1 MAYGSSGSQD
11 SPSSGGLVLALK
23 NRDFAIIFD
32 WFASYFF
39 GFAIAGFI
47 ALFLGALPSRGW
59 DSLRIV
65 ALSIMFAC
73 ASTVCGWLLGLLFGI
88 PRTLSRPQA
97 APAPPTPAPQQGA
110 APGQAPAAPTSRVNT
125 NLEDI
130 SDWLTKTLV
139 GVGLTQLYF
148 VPHYLWQAAEK
159 INNAGFRWDGSG
171 QLLAIA
177 LFLYFAPGGFW
188 LGYVGTRT
196 ILTKLLDT
204 IDGPSPAAVET
215 TLQEGLKI
223 DTSGRIV
230 GSTNAAVKSAD
241 AALLTVPMTA
251 LTTPRQL
258 AAWGTAKARH
268 NDLEAA
274 TVALQEAN
282 RVDPSDPVAK
292 QALATVY
299 ASQRRTAQAEEL
311 LPDDQISDVAL
322 FLALYEDPPQG
333 FTKAIQIGQRLAQQP
348 GAATKLNLH
357 VWLACA
363 YGQQHLHEQQ
373 QGNSTQAEE
382 ARKNA
387 VREVEAA
394 IKIDPTAKT
403 LLRSLWKPADGAPD
417 DDLKSIPPDD
427 ADLTRLLGS

>member
-23 NRDFAIIFD
+23 NKDFAIIFD

-47 ALFLGALPSRGW
+47 ALFLGAFPSRSW

-65 ALSIMFAC
+65 ALSIVFAC

-88 PRTLSRPQA
+88 PRTLSRPTSPP
-97 APAPPTPAPQQGA
+97 PAPRQGA
-110 APGQAPAAPTSRVNT
+110 APGQASPDATPTSRVNT

-159 INNAGFRWDGSG
+159 INNAGFKWDGSG

-188 LGYVGTRT
+188 LGYIGTRT
-196 ILTKLLDT
+196 ILTKLFDS
-204 IDGPSPAAVET
+204 IDGPSPGDVNT
-215 TLQEGLKI
+215 TRKEGLKI
-223 DTSGRIV
+223 DAQGRITE
-230 GSTNAAVKSAD
+230 STDPAVKSAD
-241 AALLTVPMTA
+241 AALLTVPIYAVNSSRDLTA
-251 LTTPRQL
+251 VGMAR
-258 AAWGTAKARH
+258 ARH
-268 NDLEAA
+268 NDLESAA
-274 TVALQEAN
+274 VALQEAN
-282 RVDPSDPVAK
+282 RADPADPVAK

-299 ASQRRTAQAEEL
+299 AAQRRGSDAEKIIQGDQDNEL
-311 LPDDQISDVAL
+311 AV
-322 FLALYEDPPQG
+322 FLALYEEPNG
-333 FTKAIQIGQRLAQQP
+333 FTKAIEIGTRLLRLP
-348 GAATKLNLH
+348 SAAKSLNLH

-363 YGQQHLHEQQ
+363 YGQQHAAAVKA
-373 QGNSTQAEE
+373 GDTTQAEE
-382 ARKNA
+382 ARKK
-387 VREVEAA
+387 VVEEVQTALG
-394 IKIDPTAKT
+394 IDPKAKA
-403 LLRSLWKPADGAPD
+403 LLYSLWQPSANPD
-417 DDLKSIPPDD
+417 ENDLASIPKDDSDLK
-427 ADLTRLLGS
+427 RLLGP

>member
-1 MAYGSSGSQD
+1 MAYGLPGSQD

-47 ALFLGALPSRGW
+47 ALFLGALPSRGL

-65 ALSIMFAC
+65 ALSMVFAC

-97 APAPPTPAPQQGA
+97 APAPAPQQGA
-110 APGQAPAAPTSRVNT
+110 APGQTPAAAAPTSRVNT

-204 IDGPSPAAVET
+204 IDGPSPAVVDAA
-215 TLQEGLKI
+215 LREGLKI
-223 DTSGRIV
+223 DLNGRIV
-230 GSTNAAVKSAD
+230 DSTNPTVKSAD

-251 LTTPRQL
+251 LNNSRQL
-258 AAWGTAKARH
+258 TAWGTARARH
-268 NDLEAA
+268 NDLESA

-282 RVDPSDPVAK
+282 RVDPADPIAK

-299 ASQRRTAQAEEL
+299 AAQRRNADAEKVIQGDQDTEL
-311 LPDDQISDVAL
+311 AV
-322 FLALYEDPPQG
+322 FLALYEPPPQG
-333 FTKAIQIGQRLAQQP
+333 FTRALEIGTRLLRQP
-348 GAATKLNLH
+348 EAAKSLNLH
-357 VWLACA
+357 VWLASA
-363 YGQQHLHEQQ
+363 YGQQHKHALEQ
-373 QGNSTQAEE
+373 NDRDLAER
-382 ARKNA
+382 ARKK
-387 VREVEAA
+387 VVEEVQAA
-394 IKIDPTAKT
+394 LDIDAKT
-403 LLRSLWKPADGAPD
+403 KSLLRSFWKPAPGALD
-417 DDLKSIPPDD
+417 DDLASIPPGD
-427 ADLTRLLGS
+427 ADLTRLLGP

>member
-47 ALFLGALPSRGW
+47 ALFLGTFPSRGW

-65 ALSIMFAC
+65 ALSIVFAC

-97 APAPPTPAPQQGA
+97 APAPTPQPGA
-110 APGQAPAAPTSRVNT
+110 APGQAPAAAAPTSRVNT

-177 LFLYFAPGGFW
+177 LFLYFALGGFW

-204 IDGPSPAAVET
+204 IDGPSPAVVET

-230 GSTNAAVKSAD
+230 GSTNASVKSAD
-241 AALLTVPMTA
+241 AALLAVPMTA

-268 NDLEAA
+268 NDLESA

-299 ASQRRTAQAEEL
+299 VAQMRTAQADEL

-322 FLALYEDPPQG
+322 FLALYEDPPEG
-333 FTKAIQIGQRLAQQP
+333 FRKAIRIGQRLAQQP
-348 GAATKLNLH
+348 SAATNGNLH

-363 YGQQHLHEQQ
+363 YGQQHAYEQAHQ
-373 QGNSTQAEE
+373 NPTLADE
-382 ARKNA
+382 ARKN
-387 VREVEAA
+387 VVQEVEAA
-394 IKIDPTAKT
+394 LKVDPAAKALLYSLWQPAPNSQENDLASISNGDPD
-403 LLRSLWKPADGAPD
+403 LLRLLAP
-417 DDLKSIPPDD
+417 
-427 ADLTRLLGS
+427 